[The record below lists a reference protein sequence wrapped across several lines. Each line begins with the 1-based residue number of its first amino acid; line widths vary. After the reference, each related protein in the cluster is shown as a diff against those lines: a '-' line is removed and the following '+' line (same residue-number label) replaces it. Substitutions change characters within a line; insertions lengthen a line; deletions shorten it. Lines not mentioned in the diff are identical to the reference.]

1 MFSVS
6 AAESQSISGH
16 PLFFKIYLRE
26 PGISSEQW
34 SEAIQ
39 LHFDRLKKAGLIEL
53 EFQADEN
60 RLQELSSFQ
69 NNSEFLDAAFEEVSS
84 LSGSK
89 FQ

>member
-6 AAESQSISGH
+6 AAESQSIGRH

-26 PGISSEQW
+26 PEISSERW
-34 SEAIQ
+34 NEAIQ
-39 LHFDRLKKAGLIEL
+39 LHMNRLKQAGLIEL
-53 EFQADEN
+53 EFSADED
-60 RLQELSSFQ
+60 RLQELSLFQ

-84 LSGSK
+84 LSVSK